1 MRWCHGGQEGST
13 EATELLR
20 GLWAIWPRES
30 RREEAGL
37 GWVEGDGMTWKREA
51 ESRALRALYDGFKAV
66 DFIWEA
72 IGSLCL
78 KVFTEMNKMS

>member
-1 MRWCHGGQEGST
+1 MGGGGWHDLEK
-13 EATELLR
+13 R
-20 GLWAIWPRES
+20 GRVQS
-30 RREEAGL
+30 SQG
-37 GWVEGDGMTWKREA
+37 
-51 ESRALRALYDGFKAV
+51 LYDGLKAV

>member
-1 MRWCHGGQEGST
+1 MGEQ
-13 EATELLR
+13 
-20 GLWAIWPRES
+20 
-30 RREEAGL
+30 REEAGL
-37 GWVEGDGMTWKREA
+37 GWVEGDGTTWKREA
-51 ESRALRALYDGFKAV
+51 EPRALRALYDGLKAV